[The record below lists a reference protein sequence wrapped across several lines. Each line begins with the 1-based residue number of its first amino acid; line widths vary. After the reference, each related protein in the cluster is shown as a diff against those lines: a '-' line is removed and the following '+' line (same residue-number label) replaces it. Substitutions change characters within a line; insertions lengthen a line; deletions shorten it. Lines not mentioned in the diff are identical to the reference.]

1 MANMY
6 EKIMNELL
14 GRNNSSPMSDTITA
28 PHDPLQDYQT
38 QTAITHQFLRQSK
51 RMGNRKA
58 QLWYAYYLGEILEN
72 MLPEQRTICT
82 KQLSPYFATAA
93 IRAYYIFRIWRTS
106 QINQTIKLTLSMIY
120 KLKVEYY

>member
-1 MANMY
+1 MY

-14 GRNNSSPMSDTITA
+14 GHNNSSPMSDTITA

-72 MLPEQRTICT
+72 IPPEQRTICT
-82 KQLSPYFATAA
+82 KQLSLYFATAA
-93 IRAYYIFRIWRTS
+93 IHAYYIF
-106 QINQTIKLTLSMIY
+106 
-120 KLKVEYY
+120 